1 MRPSKRHW
9 AQLLHGLQAYSEA
22 SAHSV
27 HGKPEKLSIWQVC
40 PQPATITRDIEEFKQ
55 QFEHKLNH
63 QWDWP
68 DQSNTSWCSFCAGK
82 PTWISRVQHLEESY
96 KASPGPYIHSAL
108 TKSQQREGTGTEG
121 FRTYA
126 WLSMLRSKLW
136 YESLRFPYSLRRA
149 ANHLCLKAT
158 GGENSL
164 PQQMLSELSAQALCL
179 LYSLGFKRREKKT
192 KHEMLILIS
201 LLLIIKPQSL
211 PVLLLTESLR
221 WPYCDHTLQF
231 GVPSGLFLEHVWQRS
246 PFPSYNE
253 MEINPESLLSTLSLW
268 RYFPVLGYT
277 FFLAVA

>member
-22 SAHSV
+22 SAHIVQPSLL
-27 HGKPEKLSIWQVC
+27 HGKPEKLSICQVC

-96 KASPGPYIHSAL
+96 KASPGPYMHSAL

-149 ANHLCLKAT
+149 VNHLCLKVT

-179 LYSLGFKRREKKT
+179 LYSLGFKRREKKNQTWNAHFDFTSAYNQAT
-192 KHEMLILIS
+192 KS
-201 LLLIIKPQSL
+201 ACTSVDRKPS
-211 PVLLLTESLR
+211 
-221 WPYCDHTLQF
+221 
-231 GVPSGLFLEHVWQRS
+231 
-246 PFPSYNE
+246 
-253 MEINPESLLSTLSLW
+253 
-268 RYFPVLGYT
+268 
-277 FFLAVA
+277 LAVLWSHTAIWCSFRIISWARLTKVPISQL